1 MRKVAFITGATRGI
15 GKACGLKLAREGY
28 DIVVAARSVKPHE
41 KLPGTIESAAE
52 EMRALGATA
61 LAVYCNLVEQDSID
75 RAVAATLEKFGR
87 IDAVINNAG
96 ALWWRN
102 MEDTPMKRF
111 DLVMNVNVRGAF
123 AVTSAF
129 LPTMR
134 KQACGHII
142 FMSPPVDLSILHGH
156 IAYLIGKYGMSM
168 TAIGLAEE
176 LAGTGICATALWPKT
191 IIESAASINFQMGN
205 PSLWRKADIVA
216 DAAFEILQH
225 PNETN
230 GKCLIDEPFLR
241 SIGYTDFDKYKC
253 TPNGTPVELTTDIMR
268 FSRT

>member
-28 DIVVAARSVKPHE
+28 DIVVAGRSVKPHD
-41 KLPGTIESAAE
+41 KLPGTIESAAD

-61 LAVYCNLVEQDSID
+61 LPIYCNLVEQDSID

-102 MEDTPMKRF
+102 IEDTPMKRF
-111 DLVMNVNVRGAF
+111 DLVIDVNVRGAF

-134 KQACGHII
+134 KQGSGHVI
-142 FMSPPVDLSILHGH
+142 FMSPPIDLTILSGH
-156 IAYLIGKYGMSM
+156 VAYMIGKYGMSM

-176 LAGTGICATALWPKT
+176 LAGTGIRATALWPKT
-191 IIESAASINFQMGN
+191 IIESAASINFNMGN

-216 DAAFEILQH
+216 DATFEIIQH
-225 PNETN
+225 PNESN
-230 GKCLIDEPFLR
+230 GKCLIDEEFLR
-241 SIGYTDFDKYKC
+241 AIGYTNFDQYKC
-253 TPNGTPVELTTDIMR
+253 TPDGTPVELTADIMR
-268 FSRT
+268 MSRT